1 MLAEMA
7 FLMTAGVRGGDLGL
21 SYPAVTLPFH
31 FVESNVQP
39 TVSEFYSPALQIL
52 SVRKV
57 NI

>member
-21 SYPAVTLPFH
+21 SCYAVTLPFH
-31 FVESNVQP
+31 SVESKLQP
-39 TVSEFYSPALQIL
+39 TASELYSPALQSL
-52 SVRKV
+52 SIRKV